1 MSDPFVGPVPMRW
14 EFDTL
19 LNNLTVAATEYTDA
33 YEIARAE
40 VCRAFDAQAARI
52 AELDRQLESV
62 RHMLGNACEIL
73 GGEQCA
79 VDGRLAFRA
88 RIARE
93 FYDEVRDVHLNG
105 RPSLP
110 QYEVVDNVLAR
121 WEAAAKEGE

>member
-40 VCRAFDAQAARI
+40 VYRAFDAQAARI

-62 RHMLGNACEIL
+62 RKMLGNACEIL
-73 GGEQCA
+73 GGEEGA
-79 VDGRLAFRA
+79 VDGRLAYRA

-93 FYDEVRDVHLNG
+93 FLEEARSYEN
-105 RPSLP
+105 PCTSL
-110 QYEVVDNVLAR
+110 YSAADDTLMR